1 MAPWS
6 AAVCLLVGRLLRLCD
21 SLLLYLVLL
30 RNCVLLFSCRWLYF
44 LSLRDPPHHRLR
56 VLPDVDLL
64 LAGGLVHQ
72 ILGPRYLLE
81 EITPRLQL
89 TAWRYPALLVLLH
102 PAHLIVLATV
112 RALPLLV
119 LYLVIVTVITNLIFA
134 IARIELLLH
143 ILKIS
148 LAHVANIVPSDS
160 ITLAGEL

>member
-1 MAPWS
+1 M
-6 AAVCLLVGRLLRLCD
+6 VCLLVGRLLWLCD
-21 SLLLYLVLL
+21 SLLLYLVLP
-30 RNCVLLFSCRWLYF
+30 RSRVLLFSCRWLYF
-44 LSLRDPPHHRLR
+44 LSLRDPPDRHLR

-81 EITPRLQL
+81 EITPRLRL

-102 PAHLIVLATV
+102 PAYLIVLAAV
-112 RALPLLV
+112 RALPLLG
-119 LYLVIVTVITNLIFA
+119 LHLVIVAVITNLIFA

-148 LAHVANIVPSDS
+148 LAHVANIVPADP